1 MEFVHKREKERS
13 KNALRRV
20 YGGNKKVV
28 YGGGEVPTC
37 HGHTNVAKG
46 LGAALLAQVNQLGGP
61 INTNAYGEEGIQPIE
76 KIPHHIVEQMTVNN
90 IVERRQRR
98 DHKYRGKVWDD
109 HVTSLH
115 ATDHEALLQR
125 QREYNDRRRHLREH
139 LNDDQKP
146 VKKSSNTYIP
156 TTMAS
161 QHAIALGMP
170 HNKRKEYDERRAW
183 LKSNLTEEEK
193 LHLAKKRGEHL
204 T

>member
-1 MEFVHKREKERS
+1 MDFVHKRERERS
-13 KNALRRV
+13 KNALKRV
-20 YGGNKKVV
+20 YGGNNKVV

-61 INTNAYGEEGIQPIE
+61 MQGHGYGKEGVPPIE

-98 DHKYRGKVWDD
+98 DHRYHGKVWDD

-115 ATDHEALLQR
+115 TTDNEALLQR

-139 LNDDQKP
+139 LNYETKAKRRAKNVYVP
-146 VKKSSNTYIP
+146 KS
-156 TTMAS
+156 MAS
-161 QHAIALGMP
+161 QHSIALGMP
-170 HNKRKEYDERRAW
+170 HDKRKEYDQRRAW
-183 LKSNLTEEEK
+183 LKSNLTNEERVR
-193 LHLAKKRGEHL
+193 LAKKRGDFH
-204 T
+204 